1 MQAFLELVS
10 ERTVIL
16 NPLITHRFPIEQA
29 ESAYALM
36 MEGKSPRPAR
46 PIPSRVRSLMTG

>member
-10 ERTVIL
+10 ERTVL
-16 NPLITHRFPIEQA
+16 LKPLITHRFPIEQA